1 MNFQTK
7 NIHFT
12 SQYQI
17 CKQIV
22 LKLLTASQDPQ
33 LDSNPFIPLLSVTD
47 RYRSYKT
54 RPNLY
59 LTLVFNFNDDR
70 KTIQLFQYYKTS

>member
-12 SQYQI
+12 LQYQI
-17 CKQIV
+17 CKKIV
-22 LKLLTASQDPQ
+22 LKLLTASQDP
-33 LDSNPFIPLLSVTD
+33 SNPFIPLLSVTD
-47 RYRSYKT
+47 RCRSYKT
-54 RPNLY
+54 RPSLY
-59 LTLVFNFNDDR
+59 LTLVFTVNDDR